1 MSKCCLYR
9 HFDAQGNLLYV
20 GISRNAAARLRGH
33 KIASWYDDISSITI
47 EHFKTKSAAADAEW
61 RAIQSE
67 HPKFNKLRYPRKA
80 AADAH
85 AAVER
90 EVRATTPHQ
99 LYPAGC
105 AFLAIR
111 RAVEECSHILQ
122 SGGDPYAPNWKR
134 KGFDGFVI
142 DKPLDEV
149 EITEQEGG
157 K

>member
-47 EHFKTKSAAADAEW
+47 EHLRRNPPPLTPSGGPFRANTPSSTSCGIRARLLRMPMRRLRGKCARPHRINYTPPGAPSWPSVGPSKSAATFYNPG
-61 RAIQSE
+61 AIHMPQIE
-67 HPKFNKLRYPRKA
+67 M
-80 AADAH
+80 
-85 AAVER
+85 
-90 EVRATTPHQ
+90 
-99 LYPAGC
+99 
-105 AFLAIR
+105 
-111 RAVEECSHILQ
+111 
-122 SGGDPYAPNWKR
+122 R